1 MAIRMAARALVL
13 AAAAFIGAT
22 ALGASMTAAQSPA
35 KNPLLEAAIA
45 GANKEGTLTVRWTN
59 NIFGGPDGAKMA
71 EEAINRIFGTHIT
84 VEWSPG
90 PAYGPMA
97 AQLYQEMQAGQ
108 PATSDIYIATA
119 VQLSPYLDKN
129 LFKTIDW
136 TGLMPERIKPEMIE
150 ANGRAIRIASNLP
163 GIVYSMKA
171 APWVAEVKTTAD
183 LLKPDYKGKFYT
195 TPFLGGFDV
204 LLAPDVWGVEKTTA
218 YVKKLAPQLAGLV
231 GCEATTRIASGE
243 IPALAIDCG
252 GGIPNRTEYRG
263 KGILGNQVLS
273 DMAERRYN
281 YLAVLSH
288 APHPNAATLFIL
300 YIMTAEGQSKMMWDI
315 QGSDLDQFPDSH
327 MKKEFEAI
335 EARGG
340 KPVDVSI
347 AWWTSHPGLDK
358 ANADL
363 AKLVREK

>member
-1 MAIRMAARALVL
+1 MAARALTI
-13 AAAAFIGAT
+13 AAAAFIGAAAIGADT
-22 ALGASMTAAQSPA
+22 AHAQTPA

-45 GANKEGTLTVRWTN
+45 GANQEGKLTVRWTN

-71 EEAINRIFGTHIT
+71 EAAINRIFGTHIT

-108 PATSDIYIATA
+108 PASSDIYIATA

-136 TGLMPERIKPEMIE
+136 VGLMPSRIKPAMVE
-150 ANGRAIRIASNLP
+150 ADGRAIRIASNLP
-163 GIVYSMKA
+163 GIVYSVKA
-171 APWVAEVKTTAD
+171 APWVPEVKTTAD
-183 LLKPDYKGKFYT
+183 LLKPEYKGKFYT

-252 GGIPNRTEYRG
+252 GGIPNRIDYRG
-263 KGILGNQVLS
+263 KNILGNQVLS

-300 YIMTAEGQSKMMWDI
+300 YIMTAEGQSKMMWDW
-315 QGSDLDQFPDSH
+315 QGSDLDQFPESH

-363 AKLVREK
+363 AKLVRER

>member
-1 MAIRMAARALVL
+1 MLKPVALLSAAVALF
-13 AAAAFIGAT
+13 AAT
-22 ALGASMTAAQSPA
+22 VAQAQMPP
-35 KNPLLEAAIA
+35 KNPLLDAAIA
-45 GANKEGTLTVRWTN
+45 GANKEGKLTVRWTN

-108 PATSDIYIATA
+108 PATSDIYISTA
-119 VQLSPYLDKN
+119 VQISPYLDKN
-129 LFKTIDW
+129 LFKTINW
-136 TGLMPERIKPEMIE
+136 VGLMPSRIKPEMVE
-150 ANGRAIRIASNLP
+150 ADGRAIRIASNLP
-163 GIVYSMKA
+163 GIVYNMKV
-171 APWVAEVKTTAD
+171 APWVSEVKTTAD
-183 LLKPDYKGKFYT
+183 LLKPEYKGKFYT

-204 LLAPDVWGVEKTTA
+204 LLAPDVWGVEKTTE

-252 GGIPNRTEYRG
+252 GSIPNRLMYRG
-263 KGILGNQVLS
+263 KGILANQVLS

-281 YLAVLSH
+281 YLAVPTH

-315 QGSDLDQFPDSH
+315 QGGDLDQFPASH

-347 AWWTSHPGLDK
+347 AWWRSHPGLDK
-358 ANADL
+358 ENSNL

>member
-1 MAIRMAARALVL
+1 MKRFAALALFAAALAAPAARAQTPTVPMNPQL
-13 AAAAFIGAT
+13 AAV
-22 ALGASMTAAQSPA
+22 
-35 KNPLLEAAIA
+35 IA
-45 GANKEGTLTVRWTN
+45 GAEKEGVLTVRWTN

-71 EEAINRIFGTHIT
+71 EAAINRIFGTHLK

-97 AQLYQEMQAGQ
+97 AQLYQEMQAGE
-108 PATSDIYIATA
+108 PASSDIYIATA
-119 VQLSPYLDKN
+119 VQISPYIDKG
-129 LFKTIDW
+129 LFRTIDW
-136 TGLMPERIKPEMIE
+136 VGLMPSRITPAMVE
-150 ANGRAIRIASNLP
+150 ADGKAIRIATNLP
-163 GIVYSMKA
+163 GIVYNMKV
-171 APWVAEVKTTAD
+171 APWVAQVNTTAD
-183 LLKPDYKGKFYT
+183 LLKPEYKGKFYT

-204 LLAPDVWGVEKTTA
+204 LLASDVWGVEKTTD

-252 GGIPNRTEYRG
+252 GGIPNRIDYRG

-273 DMAERRYN
+273 DMAQRRYN
-281 YLAVLSH
+281 YLAILTH
-288 APHPNAATLFIL
+288 APHPDAATLFIL
-300 YIMTAEGQSKMMWDI
+300 YIMTAEGQSKMMWDL

-327 MKKEFEAI
+327 MRQEFADLA
-335 EARGG
+335 ARGG

-347 AWWTSHPGLDK
+347 AWWRSHPGLAE
-358 ANADL
+358 ANAEL

>member
-1 MAIRMAARALVL
+1 MTVRVAACALLVAAALTNVAARAQ
-13 AAAAFIGAT
+13 T
-22 ALGASMTAAQSPA
+22 PPS
-35 KNPLLEAAIA
+35 NPLLAAAIA
-45 GANKEGTLTVRWTN
+45 GAEKEGKLTVRWTN
-59 NIFGGPDGAKMA
+59 NIFGGPDGAKLA
-71 EEAINRIFGTHIT
+71 EAAINRIFGTHLAI
-84 VEWSPG
+84 EWSPG

-108 PATSDIYIATA
+108 PASSDIYIATA
-119 VQLSPYLDKN
+119 VQLSPYLDKG

-136 TGLMPERIKPEMIE
+136 AQLMPSRIAPPMVE
-150 ANGRAIRIASNLP
+150 ADGRALRIATNLP
-163 GIVYSMKA
+163 GIVYNMKV

-183 LLKPDYKGKFYT
+183 LLKPEYKGKFYT

-218 YVKKLAPQLAGLV
+218 YVKQLAPQLAGLV

-252 GGIPNRTEYRG
+252 GGIPNRLDYRG
-263 KGILGNQVLS
+263 KGILGNEVLS
-273 DMAERRYN
+273 DMAQRRYN
-281 YLAVLSH
+281 YLAVPSH

-300 YIMTAEGQSKMMWDI
+300 YIMTAEGQSKMMWDM

-327 MKKEFEAI
+327 MKQEFDSLA
-335 EARGG
+335 ARGG

-347 AWWTSHPGLDK
+347 AWWRSHPGLEA
-358 ANADL
+358 ANAEL

>member
-1 MAIRMAARALVL
+1 MAARAFAL
-13 AAAAFIGAT
+13 AAAAFIGA
-22 ALGASMTAAQSPA
+22 AAIGADAAHAQTPA

-45 GANKEGTLTVRWTN
+45 GANQEGKLTVRWTN

-71 EEAINRIFGTHIT
+71 EAAINRIFGTHIT

-108 PATSDIYIATA
+108 PASSDIYIATA

-136 TGLMPERIKPEMIE
+136 VGLMPSRIKPEMVE
-150 ANGRAIRIASNLP
+150 ADGRAIRIASNLP
-163 GIVYSMKA
+163 GIVYSVKA
-171 APWVAEVKTTAD
+171 APWVPEVKTTAD
-183 LLKPDYKGKFYT
+183 LLKPEYKGKFYT

-252 GGIPNRTEYRG
+252 GGIPNRIDYRG
-263 KGILGNQVLS
+263 KNILGNQVLS

-300 YIMTAEGQSKMMWDI
+300 YIMTAEGQSKMMWDW
-315 QGSDLDQFPDSH
+315 QGSDLDQFPGSH
-327 MKKEFEAI
+327 MKKEF
-335 EARGG
+335 
-340 KPVDVSI
+340 
-347 AWWTSHPGLDK
+347 
-358 ANADL
+358 
-363 AKLVREK
+363 

>member
-1 MAIRMAARALVL
+1 MIIRMAARALFV
-13 AAAAFIGAT
+13 AAAAFLGVT
-22 ALGASMTAAQSPA
+22 AMGTTAVHAQTPP
-35 KNPLLEAAIA
+35 KNPLLDAAIA
-45 GANKEGTLTVRWTN
+45 GANKEGKLTVRWTN

-71 EEAINRIFGTHIT
+71 EEAINRTFGTHIT

-136 TGLMPERIKPEMIE
+136 VGLMPSRIKPEMVE
-150 ANGRAIRIASNLP
+150 ADGRAIRIASNLP
-163 GIVYSMKA
+163 GIVYSIKA
-171 APWVAEVKTTAD
+171 APWVPEVKTTPD
-183 LLKPDYKGKFYT
+183 LLKPEYKGKFYT

-204 LLAPDVWGVEKTTA
+204 LLAPDVWGVEKTTE

-281 YLAVLSH
+281 YLAVTTH

-347 AWWTSHPGLDK
+347 AWWRSHPGLDK
-358 ANADL
+358 ENADL

>member
-1 MAIRMAARALVL
+1 MTIRVAARAMVL
-13 AAAAFIGAT
+13 AASLASVAAY
-22 ALGASMTAAQSPA
+22 AQTPPRS
-35 KNPLLEAAIA
+35 PLLDAAIA
-45 GANKEGTLTVRWTN
+45 GADKESKLTVRWTN
-59 NIFGGPDGAKMA
+59 NIFGGPDGAKIA
-71 EEAINRIFGTHIT
+71 EAAINRIFGTHIT

-97 AQLYQEMQAGQ
+97 AQLYQEKQAGQ
-108 PATSDIYIATA
+108 PASSDIYIATA
-119 VQLSPYLDKN
+119 VQLSPYLDRG
-129 LFKTIDW
+129 LFKAIDW
-136 TGLMPERIKPEMIE
+136 VGLMPSRIKPEMVE
-150 ANGRAIRIASNLP
+150 TDNRALRIASNLP
-163 GIVYSMKA
+163 GIVYNMKV
-171 APWVAEVKTTAD
+171 APWVAAVKTTED

-204 LLAPDVWGVEKTTA
+204 LLAPDVWGIEKTTA

-252 GGIPNRTEYRG
+252 GGIPNRLEYRG
-263 KGILGNQVLS
+263 KGILANQVLS

-300 YIMTAEGQSKMMWDI
+300 YIMTEEGQSTMMWDI
-315 QGSDLDQFPDSH
+315 QGSDLDQFPQSH
-327 MKKEFEAI
+327 MKKEFDAI

-347 AWWTSHPGLDK
+347 AWWRSHPGLDA
-358 ANADL
+358 ANAEL
-363 AKLVREK
+363 AKLVRER

>member
-1 MAIRMAARALVL
+1 MMIRVAACAMVV
-13 AAAAFIGAT
+13 AAAF
-22 ALGASMTAAQSPA
+22 ASIPA
-35 KNPLLEAAIA
+35 RAETPPMNPLLAAAIA
-45 GANKEGTLTVRWTN
+45 GADKEGKLTVRWTN
-59 NIFGGPDGAKMA
+59 NIFGGPNGAKMA
-71 EEAINRIFGTHIT
+71 EAAINRMFGTHIT

-108 PATSDIYIATA
+108 PASSDIYIATA
-119 VQLSPYLDKN
+119 VQISPYFDKG
-129 LFKTIDW
+129 LFRTIDW
-136 TGLMPERIKPEMIE
+136 VGLMPSRIAPAMVE
-150 ANGRAIRIASNLP
+150 ADGRAIRIASNLP
-163 GIVYSMKA
+163 GIVYNMHV

-183 LLKPDYKGKFYT
+183 LLKPQYKGKFYT

-204 LLAPDVWGVEKTTA
+204 LLASDVWGVEKTTE

-252 GGIPNRTEYRG
+252 GGIPNRLDYRG

-300 YIMTAEGQSKMMWDI
+300 YIMSAEGQSKMMWDLM
-315 QGSDLDQFPDSH
+315 GTDLDQFPDSH

-347 AWWTSHPGLDK
+347 AWWRSHPGLDK
-358 ANADL
+358 ENAEL
-363 AKLVREK
+363 AKLVRER

>member
-1 MAIRMAARALVL
+1 MTFRLAAIVLARVATIVAAALTGAAARAQAPARP
-13 AAAAFIGAT
+13 AAD
-22 ALGASMTAAQSPA
+22 
-35 KNPLLEAAIA
+35 NPLLAAAIA
-45 GANKEGTLTVRWTN
+45 GADKEGALTVRWTN

-71 EEAINRIFGTHIT
+71 EAAINKMFGTHIRI
-84 VEWSPG
+84 EWSPG

-108 PATSDIYIATA
+108 PASSDLYIATA

-129 LFKTIDW
+129 LFRKVDW
-136 TGLMPERIKPEMIE
+136 VALDPARIAPAMVE
-150 ANGRAIRIASNLP
+150 ADGRAIRIASNLP
-163 GIVYSMKA
+163 GIVYNMKV

-183 LLKPDYKGKFYT
+183 LLKPQYKGKFYT

-204 LLAPDVWGVEKTTA
+204 LLASDVWGVAKTTD

-252 GGIPNRTEYRG
+252 GGIPNRIDYRG
-263 KGILGNQVLS
+263 KGILGNEVLS

-281 YLAVLSH
+281 YLAIPTH
-288 APHPNAATLFIL
+288 APHPNAATLFVL
-300 YIMTAEGQSKMMWDI
+300 YIMSAEGQAKMMWDLM
-315 QGSDLDQFPDSH
+315 GSDLDDFPDSQ

-335 EARGG
+335 EARG
-340 KPVDVSI
+340 
-347 AWWTSHPGLDK
+347 
-358 ANADL
+358 
-363 AKLVREK
+363 

>member
-1 MAIRMAARALVL
+1 MLKPVALLSAAVALF
-13 AAAAFIGAT
+13 AAT
-22 ALGASMTAAQSPA
+22 VAQAQMPP
-35 KNPLLEAAIA
+35 KNPLLDAAIA
-45 GANKEGTLTVRWTN
+45 GANKEGKLTVRWTN

-108 PATSDIYIATA
+108 PATSDIYISTA
-119 VQLSPYLDKN
+119 VQISPYLDKN

-136 TGLMPERIKPEMIE
+136 VGLMPSRIKPEMVE
-150 ANGRAIRIASNLP
+150 ADGRAIRIASNLP
-163 GIVYSMKA
+163 GIVYNMKV
-171 APWVAEVKTTAD
+171 APWVSEVKTTAD
-183 LLKPDYKGKFYT
+183 LLKPEYKGKFYT

-204 LLAPDVWGVEKTTA
+204 LLAPDVWGVEKTTD

-252 GGIPNRTEYRG
+252 GGIPNRTVYRG

-281 YLAVLSH
+281 YLAVTTH

-315 QGSDLDQFPDSH
+315 QGSDLDQFPASN

-347 AWWTSHPGLDK
+347 AWWRSHPGLDK
-358 ANADL
+358 ENANL

>member
-1 MAIRMAARALVL
+1 MVRVAACALALIAL
-13 AAAAFIGAT
+13 AGAATLTGGA
-22 ALGASMTAAQSPA
+22 AHAQTSPA
-35 KNPLLEAAIA
+35 NPLLAAAIA
-45 GANKEGTLTVRWTN
+45 GAEKEGVLTVRWTN

-71 EEAINRIFGTHIT
+71 EAAINQMFGTHLR

-97 AQLYQEMQAGQ
+97 AQLYQEMQAGL

-129 LFKTIDW
+129 LFRAIDW
-136 TGLMPERIKPEMIE
+136 VGLMPARITPAMVE
-150 ANGRAIRIASNLP
+150 ADGRALRIASNLP
-163 GIVYSMKA
+163 GIVYNLKV
-171 APWVAEVKTTAD
+171 APWVADVKTSAD

-204 LLAPDVWGVEKTTA
+204 LLAPEVWGVEKTTD

-252 GGIPNRTEYRG
+252 GGIPNRIDYRG
-263 KGILGNQVLS
+263 KGILGNEVLS

-281 YLAVLSH
+281 YLAVVTH

-300 YIMTAEGQSKMMWDI
+300 YIMSAEGQAKMMWDM

-340 KPVDVSI
+340 KPVGVSI
-347 AWWTSHPGLDK
+347 AWWRSHPGLDA
-358 ANADL
+358 ANAEL

>member
-1 MAIRMAARALVL
+1 MTFRMAGL
-13 AAAAFIGAT
+13 AMAMATAAAFIG
-22 ALGASMTAAQSPA
+22 MTAAAPA
-35 KNPLLEAAIA
+35 QTPPSNPALAAVIA
-45 GANKEGTLTVRWTN
+45 GANKEGKLTVRWTN
-59 NIFGGPDGAKMA
+59 NIFGGPDGAKIA

-90 PAYGPMA
+90 PAYGPLA

-108 PATSDIYIATA
+108 PATSDIYISTA
-119 VQLSPYLDKN
+119 VQISPYLDKG
-129 LFKTIDW
+129 LFKPIDW
-136 TGLMPERIKPEMIE
+136 VALMPSRIKPDMVE
-150 ANGRAIRIASNLP
+150 ADNRAIRIASNLP
-163 GIVYSMKA
+163 GIVYNMKA
-171 APWVAEVKTTAD
+171 APWVKDVKTTAD
-183 LLKPDYKGKFYT
+183 LLKPEYKGKFYT

-204 LLAPDVWGVEKTTA
+204 LLASDVWGLEKTTA

-252 GGIPNRTEYRG
+252 GGIPNRLVYRG

-281 YLAVLSH
+281 YLAIPTH

-300 YIMTAEGQSKMMWDI
+300 YIMTHEGQDKMMWDVM
-315 QGSDLDQFPDSH
+315 GTDLDQFPDSQ
-327 MKKEFEAI
+327 MKKEFAAI

-347 AWWTSHPGLDK
+347 AWWRSHPGLDK
-358 ANADL
+358 ENAAL

>member
-1 MAIRMAARALVL
+1 MTVRVAACALFVAAALTGLTARAQ
-13 AAAAFIGAT
+13 T
-22 ALGASMTAAQSPA
+22 PPS
-35 KNPLLEAAIA
+35 NPLLAAAIA
-45 GANKEGTLTVRWTN
+45 GAEREGKLTVRWTN
-59 NIFGGPDGAKMA
+59 NIFGGPDGAKLA
-71 EEAINRIFGTHIT
+71 EAAINRIFGTHLAI
-84 VEWSPG
+84 EWSPG

-108 PATSDIYIATA
+108 PASSDIYIATA
-119 VQLSPYLDKN
+119 VQLSPYLDKG
-129 LFKTIDW
+129 LFRTIDW
-136 TGLMPERIKPEMIE
+136 TQLMPSRITPAMVE
-150 ANGRAIRIASNLP
+150 ADGRALRIATNLP
-163 GIVYSMKA
+163 GIVYNMKV

-183 LLKPDYKGKFYT
+183 LLKPEYKGKFYT

-218 YVKKLAPQLAGLV
+218 YVKQLAPQLAGLV

-252 GGIPNRTEYRG
+252 GGIPNRLDYRG
-263 KGILGNQVLS
+263 KGILGNEVLS
-273 DMAERRYN
+273 DMAQRRYN
-281 YLAVLSH
+281 YLAVPSH

-300 YIMTAEGQSKMMWDI
+300 YIMTGEGQSKMMWDI

-327 MKKEFEAI
+327 MKQEFDSLA
-335 EARGG
+335 ARGG

-347 AWWTSHPGLDK
+347 AWWRSHPGLEA
-358 ANADL
+358 ANAEL